1 MNTYGVK
8 KITLN
13 MDMSPVR
20 KRGSKIEAA
29 VNSVG
34 GGKMDYRYGVMKTGS
49 GLLDRQNKKN
59 YRHFNLDFD

>member
-1 MNTYGVK
+1 MNYGVK
-8 KITLN
+8 KISLD

-34 GGKMDYRYGVMKTGS
+34 GGKMNYQYGVMKHD
-49 GLLDRQNKKN
+49 GLLDRHNKKN